1 MGGTKIQGK
10 KSKIVIIFSI
20 VILLFGIIG
29 CILSFGGIY
38 LVRNLNLGVTDSQ
51 LITTVSSSLGSATKT
66 LKDSSVALKNIAITV
81 EAAKES
87 LGSAS
92 VMLLNSSEALVEI
105 AKTMN
110 FEIIGT
116 RPLEGTSQYFLS
128 IADDLVTLSENID
141 NMTQSLGTNVDDIN
155 TLSTDLGDVS
165 TRLDSVSTSLS
176 ESTETGLGLNI
187 KSLLYIILAIIGTLN
202 IMFILIGSS
211 LLIVNK

>member
-38 LVRNLNLGVTDSQ
+38 LVRNLNLGMTDSQ
-51 LITTVSSSLGSATKT
+51 LITTVSSSLDSATKT
-66 LKDSSVALKNIAITV
+66 LEDSSVALKNIAITV
-81 EAAKES
+81 EVAKES

-92 VMLLNSSEALVEI
+92 DVLISSSEAIAEI
-105 AKTMN
+105 GETMN

-116 RPLEGTSQYFLS
+116 KPLEDTSQYFLS
-128 IADDLVTLSENID
+128 IADDLVALSENID
-141 NMTQSLGTNVDDIN
+141 NMSQSLGTNVGDLN

-165 TRLDSVSTSLS
+165 TRLDTISTSLS
-176 ESTETGLGLNI
+176 EPAGTGLGLGI
-187 KSLLYIILAIIGTLN
+187 KSLLYIILAIMGTLN
-202 IMFILIGSS
+202 VMFILIGLS